1 MFIRASVHVCGTHK
15 DKGLQGGSLWRTVR
29 KWRTILEKA
38 SPLKEY
44 YLIIDSGSRM
54 SNFLK

>member
-44 YLIIDSGSRM
+44 YLIIDSG
-54 SNFLK
+54 